1 MYLFKIL
8 GGNKMEAS
16 NYRTKLIF
24 FLGALGGLLYGYDT
38 GVISGALLFIKNDIP
53 LTHITEGLVVSSM
66 LVGAIFG
73 SGASGP
79 LSDKLGRRK
88 LVFIISIVFIIG
100 ALILS
105 FAQSMIVLVIGRF
118 IIGLAVGG
126 STAIVPVYL
135 SEMAPT
141 DTRGSLSSLNQLM
154 ITIGILASYLVNYAF
169 ADMEAWR
176 WMVGLAV
183 VPSVILMIGVYFMP
197 ESPRWLLEHKSEKA
211 ARKVMAITRKQGEI
225 DKEIDEMKEIIH
237 ISESTWTVLK
247 SIWLRPVLVIGCIF
261 ALLQQI
267 IGINAIIYYAP
278 TIFSQAG
285 LGDATA
291 ILGTVGIG
299 SVNVIVTI
307 FAIMIMDKID
317 RKKLLITGNIGMVS
331 SLLIMATL
339 VWTIG
344 LDSTVSAWIIVAC
357 LTMFIVFFAF
367 TWGPILWIVLPE
379 LFPMRARGAATG
391 IATLSLS
398 IGSLLVAQF
407 FPMLTSVMGIEQVF
421 LIFAV
426 IGIFA
431 MIFVIK
437 YLPETR
443 GRSLEEI
450 EVDLRNRTSS
460 VALSKID

>member
-1 MYLFKIL
+1 
-8 GGNKMEAS
+8 MEAS

-53 LTHITEGLVVSSM
+53 LTNFTEGLVVSSM

-73 SGASGP
+73 SSASGP

-88 LVFIISIVFIIG
+88 LVFIIAIVFILG

-105 FAQSMIVLVIGRF
+105 FAQSMVILVIGRF

-126 STAIVPVYL
+126 STANVPVYL

-169 ADMEAWR
+169 ADAEAWR

-183 VPSVILMIGVYFMP
+183 VPSIILMAGVYFMP
-197 ESPRWLLEHKSEKA
+197 ESPRWLLEHRSEKA
-211 ARKVMAITRKQGEI
+211 ARKVMAITRQQSEI

-247 SIWLRPVLVIGCIF
+247 SVWLRPVLLIGCIF

-344 LDSTVSAWIIVAC
+344 LDSTVGAWIIVAC
-357 LTMFIVFFAF
+357 LTMFIIFFAF

-398 IGSLLVAQF
+398 IGSLLVAQL
-407 FPMLTSVMGIEQVF
+407 FPILTSVMGIEQVF
-421 LIFAV
+421 LIFAA
-426 IGIFA
+426 IGILA

-437 YLPETR
+437 YIPETR

-460 VALSKID
+460 ATLSEID

>member
-1 MYLFKIL
+1 
-8 GGNKMEAS
+8 METS
-16 NYRTKLIF
+16 SYRTKLIF

-53 LTHITEGLVVSSM
+53 LTHFTEGLVVSSM

-88 LVFIISIVFIIG
+88 LVFMIAIVFIIG
-100 ALILS
+100 AMILS
-105 FAQSMIVLVIGRF
+105 FAQSMVVLVIGRF

-141 DTRGSLSSLNQLM
+141 DSRGSLSSLNQLM
-154 ITIGILASYLVNYAF
+154 ITIGILVSYLINYAF

-197 ESPRWLLEHKSEKA
+197 ESPRWLLEHKSESA
-211 ARKVMAITRKQGEI
+211 ARKVMAITRNKKEI
-225 DKEIDEMKEIIH
+225 DKEIGEMKEIIR

-247 SIWLRPVLVIGCIF
+247 SVWLRPVLLIGCVF

-278 TIFSQAG
+278 TIFSKAG

-307 FAIMIMDKID
+307 FAVYILDKVD
-317 RKKLLITGNIGMVS
+317 RKKLLVTGNIGMVC

-339 VWTIG
+339 SWTIG
-344 LDSTVSAWIIVAC
+344 LNSTIGAWIIVVC
-357 LTMFIVFFAF
+357 LTLFIVFFAF

-407 FPMLTSVMGIEQVF
+407 FPMLTSVMGVEQVF
-421 LIFAV
+421 LIFAFIGV
-426 IGIFA
+426 IS

-450 EVDLRNRTSS
+450 EVDLRNRTSK
-460 VALSKID
+460 AQLSAID